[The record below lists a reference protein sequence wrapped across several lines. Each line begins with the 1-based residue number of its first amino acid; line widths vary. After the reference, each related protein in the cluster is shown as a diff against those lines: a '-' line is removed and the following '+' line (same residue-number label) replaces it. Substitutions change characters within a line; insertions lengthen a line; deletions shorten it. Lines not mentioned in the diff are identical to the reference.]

1 MSAPSPP
8 DFRQRLEIE
17 TPEHVSL
24 EYELAGIG
32 SRALAAVADTLLI
45 AVLLVTVA
53 FLTGDAFAGLGVFG
67 AIAGTVL
74 GFLLFWGYFTL
85 FEAFRAG
92 QTPGKRWLG
101 IRVVSDTGHALS
113 FGAAAVR
120 NLVRAADLFPPPY
133 LLGGILVAVH
143 PRAKRLGD
151 IVAGTVVI
159 RDRPVE
165 SFAESEPPERDG
177 ARLIGAPELRD
188 EEFRVLAGYIERGPS
203 LVPAARAQFAARLAA
218 RFAGSR
224 PVRAADPE
232 IFLHEL
238 YADELE
244 RRRGRLAARQGG
256 GNRSAAVERFVA
268 QKGSRWHQFDVLARR
283 VADKGLDSLAA
294 PELPDFAARYRE
306 VAADLARARTYE
318 APPAVRLR
326 LERLVAAGHSALYR
340 SERTTARK
348 VIGFFRDDGPAAV
361 VAERA
366 TVMLAALVFCVP
378 AAGGYLLLRDRPDL
392 AESLLPET
400 MLERAEAGT
409 ARTGAG
415 RGYVVA
421 SARERPLLAARII
434 TNNLSVAFNCFAGGA
449 LAGVGAFVL
458 LAYNGLAI
466 GAVTGHFAN
475 LGMVGYLWSF
485 VIGHGVL
492 ELTAIWIAGAAG
504 FLVGHA
510 LIAPGDLSRADAL
523 VLRGR
528 IAVRM
533 LGAVIVML
541 VLAGLIEGMLSARGN
556 AWSSQL
562 AVSGA
567 SFLVLLLILG
577 HGARVRARVR

>member
-1 MSAPSPP
+1 MSAPAPP
-8 DFRQRLEIE
+8 DFRQRLAIE

-32 SRALAAVADTLLI
+32 SRALAAAADTLLI
-45 AVLLVTVA
+45 TVLLVTVA
-53 FLTGDAFAGLGVFG
+53 VLAREAFASLGVLG
-67 AIAGTVL
+67 AIVGTVL

-85 FEAFRAG
+85 FEAFRGG

-101 IRVVSDTGHALS
+101 IRVVSDTGHALT

-120 NLVRAADLFPPPY
+120 NLLRAADLFPPPY
-133 LLGGILVAVH
+133 LIGGILVAVH

-165 SFAESEPPERDG
+165 SFAERASPEPDE

-203 LVPAARAQFAARLAA
+203 LLPEARARFAARLTA
-218 RFAGSR
+218 RFAESR

-232 IFLHEL
+232 AFLRDL
-238 YADELE
+238 YDDELE
-244 RRRGRLAARQGG
+244 RRRGRLAARHGG
-256 GNRSAAVERFVA
+256 GKRSAAVERFVA
-268 QKGSRWHQFDVLARR
+268 QKGPRWHQFDLLARR

-294 PELPDFAARYRE
+294 PELPDFATRYRE

-318 APPAVRLR
+318 ASAAVRLR

-340 SERTTARK
+340 SERTTMRK
-348 VIGFFRDDGPAAV
+348 VIAFFRDESPAAV

-366 TVMLAALVFCVP
+366 TVLLAALVFCAP
-378 AAGGYLLLRDRPDL
+378 AAGGYLLLRERPDL
-392 AESLLPET
+392 GESLLPET
-400 MLERAEAGT
+400 MLERAEAGA
-409 ARTGAG
+409 ARTGTG

-421 SARERPLLAARII
+421 SARERPLVAAHII

-475 LGMVGYLWSF
+475 LGMIGYLWSF

-510 LIAPGDLSRADAL
+510 LIAPGELTRADAL
-523 VLRGR
+523 VLKGR
-528 IAVRM
+528 IAMRM

-541 VLAGLIEGMLSARGN
+541 VLAGLIEGLLSARGN

-567 SFLVLLLILG
+567 SLLVLMGYLW
-577 HGARVRARVR
+577 HGARVRTRVR